1 MPFQSSTNDS
11 RRAGR
16 DTGIGALS
24 PDAKLKIGACV
35 AALAL
40 LAGGLLLRGRRSP
53 ADRRPS
59 IAASDRGAA
68 PASELPRPSR
78 AAKVSYATG
87 RTEESQGEYRAAVQD
102 YAAAA
107 RKGDARGLKKLV
119 AMTRAPKC
127 EARSEAADA
136 LGTFR
141 SRKATAAL
149 KKLSRARFKDESRSP
164 GLFSCSSRRAARK
177 ALEEQRGRS

>member
-1 MPFQSSTNDS
+1 MPFQDSTNDS

-53 ADRRPS
+53 CDRRPPTP
-59 IAASDRGAA
+59 ASERGAA
-68 PASELPRPSR
+68 PAFELPRPSR

-87 RTEESQGEYRAAVQD
+87 RTEESQGEYRAA
-102 YAAAA
+102 
-107 RKGDARGLKKLV
+107 
-119 AMTRAPKC
+119 
-127 EARSEAADA
+127 
-136 LGTFR
+136 
-141 SRKATAAL
+141 
-149 KKLSRARFKDESRSP
+149 
-164 GLFSCSSRRAARK
+164 
-177 ALEEQRGRS
+177 